1 MNSWHRFAG
10 KAFVM
15 LVIILTMSHPAFSV
29 RRPVTSI
36 EFGPER
42 SPIRP
47 ASPELT
53 GAYILAE
60 LLAHNRLRDKQL
72 AGYSTVRTY
81 QVMSDRGK
89 LYASEVVR
97 MHYHAPDHMRF
108 SIASAQGL
116 LLVRDLVLK
125 RLMESEVKASA
136 GKARRNTSLRP
147 ANYSF
152 QLLGE
157 QNVGAYNCYVV
168 QATPRR
174 ADKHLFKGK
183 VWIDTEGY
191 GVVRIS
197 GQPAGKLSFWI
208 ESAHFV
214 RQYQEIDGFW
224 LPWKDESTVHVRF
237 AGTKI
242 LTIVHRQYIVNGRA
256 ASALHA
262 IGPST
267 SKHESTPVVKSL
279 TGAGF
284 APGILAPRDGNSHTQ
299 IGADRLH

>member
-1 MNSWHRFAG
+1 MNSWHS
-10 KAFVM
+10 KTFVM
-15 LVIILTMSHPAFSV
+15 LVIILIVSRAALSDG
-29 RRPVTSI
+29 RPVTSI
-36 EFGPER
+36 EVQPER
-42 SPIRP
+42 SPLRP
-47 ASPELT
+47 VSPELT
-53 GAYILAE
+53 GAYILSE
-60 LLAHNRLRDKQL
+60 VLAHNRLRDTEL
-72 AGYSTVRTY
+72 AGYSTLRTY

-89 LYASEVVR
+89 VYASEVVR
-97 MHYHAPDHMRF
+97 MRYHAPDHLHF
-108 SIASAQGL
+108 FITSAHGSR
-116 LLVRDLVLK
+116 LVRDLVLK
-125 RLMESEVKASA
+125 RLIESEVKASA

-168 QATPRR
+168 QATPKR

-183 VWIDTEGY
+183 IWIDTEGY

-214 RQYQEIDGFW
+214 RQYQEIGGFW

-256 ASALHA
+256 ASSFHA
-262 IGPST
+262 IGPTT
-267 SKHESTPVVKSL
+267 SKHESSQSQWPANAAMRT
-279 TGAGF
+279 
-284 APGILAPRDGNSHTQ
+284 AP
-299 IGADRLH
+299 